1 MNMNITKI
9 PFDFDYSKE
18 DDILTIFD
26 YSKPVKET
34 IEFSEFLNVS
44 VGADG
49 EIVGFE
55 IFDAGQFLGALNP
68 SLNKEF
74 LQKLTKV
81 ELEQKEYRNNFFVI
95 IWLHSQKQVV
105 SQPLPLLNKTTYESP
120 LIASIH

>member
-105 SQPLPLLNKTTYESP
+105 SQPLTLLNKTTYESP